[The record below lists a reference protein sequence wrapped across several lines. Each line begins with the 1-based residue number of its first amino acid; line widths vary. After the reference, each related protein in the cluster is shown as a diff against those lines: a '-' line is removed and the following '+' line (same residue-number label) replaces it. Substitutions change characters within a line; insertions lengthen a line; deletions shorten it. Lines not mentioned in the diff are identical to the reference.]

1 MYMPSTR
8 SSMQFRIQNSLLLL
22 LSPIAIFCIN
32 HMRVAWHTMHLPW
45 EVSGL
50 KSKKILFT
58 SRTSNSQMPG

>member
-1 MYMPSTR
+1 MYMPSNR

-32 HMRVAWHTMHLPW
+32 HMRVAWHNIAPALGSYW
-45 EVSGL
+45 
-50 KSKKILFT
+50 SKVKKMLFM